1 MFLLFSRLLVFLM
14 LFCSSI
20 AFPRTSRCAYRRKST
35 ATTAGTVSI
44 LLNRRLMSQTHPELS
59 ALNQKEKDKI
69 VADMLY
75 RVRQCNIVPVDVRD
89 KLVNFVV
96 DGRILGKPRLE
107 LAKRLDA
114 TPYFS
119 FNSGILSLTEKAGT
133 SRLERTE
140 KIHEVMLQLKK
151 EGVITGWRDEL
162 LSVAPG
168 FYDEPIFLIE
178 RAAAPLFG
186 TQAYGKCTIIL
197 L

>member
-1 MFLLFSRLLVFLM
+1 
-14 LFCSSI
+14 
-20 AFPRTSRCAYRRKST
+20 
-35 ATTAGTVSI
+35 
-44 LLNRRLMSQTHPELS
+44 MSLTHPSELS
-59 ALNQKEKDKI
+59 ALTQKEKDKI

-75 RVRQCNIVPVDVRD
+75 RVRQCNLVPVEVRD

-96 DGRILGKPRLE
+96 DGKILGKPRLE

-162 LSVAPG
+162 LSAAPG